1 LGLIFTHLERRYR
14 DDFLWHRGK
23 LFRSLLADIHAVFV
37 FSHSLCLSEPLSHA
51 KSPVPSPRQ
60 AEA

>member
-37 FSHSLCLSEPLSHA
+37 FSHSLCRLLPLNPP
-51 KSPVPSPRQ
+51 KT
-60 AEA
+60 